1 MNCAK
6 CDKPLRFKTT
16 WLMDIPGVGVRLFCG
31 AACVLEWLALA
42 ADNLRNL
49 VRANAIRRKA
59 A

>member
-1 MNCAK
+1 
-6 CDKPLRFKTT
+6 
-16 WLMDIPGVGVRLFCG
+16 MDIPGVGVRLFCG